1 MYYVYCDSLPYKR
14 GTEACPHASVPNAV
28 SLHIWDALRL
38 FVSVRNGTTQ
48 YTNVLVGFTDEQV
61 DKDLIMRSYMIL
73 SKDGEQLALYGGEVQ
88 RSLGYVAYQNRAA
101 FQPGTAAYE
110 YVWALIRL
118 AYGDTYDA
126 EYQG

>member
-1 MYYVYCDSLPYKR
+1 M
-14 GTEACPHASVPNAV
+14 
-28 SLHIWDALRL
+28 
-38 FVSVRNGTTQ
+38 
-48 YTNVLVGFTDEQV
+48 
-61 DKDLIMRSYMIL
+61 
-73 SKDGEQLALYGGEVQ
+73 Q
-88 RSLGYVAYQNRAA
+88 RSLGYVASQNRAA